1 MTPED
6 RVSNTMD
13 LREEIA
19 EKVEIINAN
28 IAAEKEL
35 LPQGDQVPKDAQDY
49 KDELERIRKYVEDL
63 YTRCAKEC
71 DNFSMDVNYWAQF
84 RTGMKEFVPWLGA
97 AEVKS
102 GEGLTKPQTLDEA
115 NAMFAAVSAF
125 DAACLKNIKL
135 LQDAADAANKMTTH
149 KEADDEVAALK
160 ERYSKVKSIADQ
172 WVSKVDTL
180 VKEWQLLDNTV
191 TDLNS
196 WVAKD
201 KTTEGENQFSL
212 EKMESTLGELKN
224 IFKEKEKLVENL

>member
-1 MTPED
+1 MQKKVQETCDHFSED
-6 RVSNTMD
+6 V
-13 LREEIA
+13 
-19 EKVEIINAN
+19 K
-28 IAAEKEL
+28 
-35 LPQGDQVPKDAQDY
+35 
-49 KDELERIRKYVEDL
+49 
-63 YTRCAKEC
+63 
-71 DNFSMDVNYWAQF
+71 FWAQYK
-84 RTGMKEFVPWLGA
+84 TGIRSFMPWLTG

-115 NAMFAAVSAF
+115 NAMFASVSAF

-160 ERYSKVKSIADQ
+160 ERYSKVKAISDEWMKKA
-172 WVSKVDTL
+172 DTL
-180 VKEWQLLDNTV
+180 VKEWKLLDNTV
-191 TDLNS
+191 TELNS

-201 KTTEGENQFSL
+201 RGAEGEQQFSL